1 MKLELKHLSAYLPYS
16 VRFLMKHKKKEYWDS
31 KPSLLHERTFSWALF
46 NNKLRQS
53 KVELVLRPLSD
64 LTKEI
69 ELNGEK
75 FIPIDKIKAELL
87 GVDWMVFGESE
98 YGWNGFIDKSMSSQV
113 NHIPIF
119 MGNEIMGECNYFIYQ
134 KLCEWH
140 FDIFGLIDAGLA
152 VDINTVKF

>member
-1 MKLELKHLSAYLPYS
+1 MKLELKHLSAYLPYNVKLKS
-16 VRFLMKHKKKEYWDS
+16 NDGRLISIMTGINYPYIECTLEHNIANHFS
-31 KPSLLHERTFSWALF
+31 NFSLI
-46 NNKLRQS
+46 LRQ
-53 KVELVLRPLSD
+53 LSD

-69 ELNGEK
+69 EVNGEK

-98 YGWNGFIDKSMSSQV
+98 YGWNGFIDKSMRSQI

-119 MGNEIMGECNYFIYQ
+119 MGNEIMGECSYFIYQ

-140 FDIFGLIDAGLA
+140 FDIFGLIDTGLA

>member
-1 MKLELKHLSAYLPYS
+1 MILEQKHLFAYAPHGVLCQVWHHIVGYKNRKLSFDTGHDFYNKLENGL
-16 VRFLMKHKKKEYWDS
+16 VR
-31 KPSLLHERTFSWALF
+31 LF
-46 NNKLRQS
+46 
-53 KVELVLRPLSD
+53 LRPLSD

-69 ELNGEK
+69 EVNGEK